1 MQEKVTNTMKNVTD
15 YHDDINADVMSLDG
29 FIYCIRHDV
38 EAILGK
44 SVEVSL
50 QQVTKNNNVRL
61 QAILIKPVG
70 CNVASTI
77 YLNALYERYCQGM
90 NLEDVVEN
98 VIETYQRS
106 KVEESLNIDFFMDWE
121 QVKERIIFKLVNYER
136 NTELLNQIPSKS
148 FLDMAIIFQVMVGD
162 MVDGNA
168 TITIRNEHL
177 TLWEKEVNDLYE
189 MAMLNTPRLLEVEI
203 QSMVEILMGLSP
215 ESIPECFEMDESAM
229 PMYVISNKVN
239 VNGAGVIIYPGVL
252 RNFTDRKGFENMII
266 LPSSTHEAILVP
278 VSSKD
283 EMECMSEMVRSVN
296 QTQLT
301 EEEILSDHSYFYS
314 REDDEI
320 TF

>member
-1 MQEKVTNTMKNVTD
+1 
-15 YHDDINADVMSLDG
+15 
-29 FIYCIRHDV
+29 
-38 EAILGK
+38 
-44 SVEVSL
+44 
-50 QQVTKNNNVRL
+50 
-61 QAILIKPVG
+61 
-70 CNVASTI
+70 
-77 YLNALYERYCQGM
+77 
-90 NLEDVVEN
+90 
-98 VIETYQRS
+98 
-106 KVEESLNIDFFMDWE
+106 
-121 QVKERIIFKLVNYER
+121 
-136 NTELLNQIPSKS
+136 
-148 FLDMAIIFQVMVGD
+148 MAIIFQVMVGD